1 MPAPTGSAPQLPAAG
16 ASPRQFGHHIL
27 ARVLLLVAVGMLG
40 PLTVLG
46 WAGWTSKEELERHEV
61 AELGAAAG
69 FTALRAQDKLA
80 AALDALETAAR
91 EAPQVTL
98 DAEQLEAHRHA
109 ALRDAF
115 TRHRTLFTEVARLDK
130 DGAVLAREPQGGRPL
145 DGAALIAEARRL
157 DRAVISDLLPEAGG
171 GRRAW
176 AMVPVHSWDGKLAG
190 LVVGAI
196 DPRAPHLAE
205 LFKGTP
211 PQPGGALDLV
221 DSSGAVVT
229 STDPA
234 RLFTRDHPRLIA
246 GLIQERRRSSETCAG
261 CHTRAVAGP
270 GRGLLA
276 IAPLSVVHWAVALRE
291 PEPEAFSFTAAL
303 SRNLLGLLVVLLAI
317 ALLFAWGAA
326 TSVTRP
332 LAALTSAAER
342 LTAGELGVPIPSL
355 DEDEVG
361 RLGLALERMRL
372 SLQQSLGRVERANA
386 ELEQRVAERTAAL
399 EQKSREQQADQERV
413 RLLLSKVISAQEDE
427 RRRVARELHDET
439 SSSLAAVVMRV
450 QAAVKEAPPGELRA
464 RLEETQALAVHTL
477 DEVHR
482 QIRGLRPSV
491 LDDLGLQSAI
501 RWCAETS
508 LEKRGIA
515 VRSEF
520 SGFTER
526 LSPAIETVV
535 FRVAQEAM
543 TNIARHAQAESV
555 LIQAAV
561 KGNQLSLEIEDDG
574 RGFLPE
580 RLAAP
585 GSEGRGWGLLGM
597 RERVE
602 MLGGTLQIDSSPG
615 QGTHLSLALPLS
627 Q

>member
-1 MPAPTGSAPQLPAAG
+1 MTAAG
-16 ASPRQFGHHIL
+16 ASTTARPFGHYIL

-40 PLTVLG
+40 PLAVLG
-46 WAGWTSKEELERHEV
+46 WAGWTSKQELERHEV
-61 AELGAAAG
+61 AERGAATA

-80 AALDALETAAR
+80 AGLDALEAAAR
-91 EAPQVTL
+91 EGPAAPL
-98 DAEQLEAHRHA
+98 EGEPLEAHRHA
-109 ALRDAF
+109 ALRAAF
-115 TRHRTLFTEVARLDK
+115 TRHRALFTEVVRLDAE
-130 DGAVLAREPQGGRPL
+130 GRVLVREPQ
-145 DGAALIAEARRL
+145 DGAALDGPGLVAEARRQGRPL
-157 DRAVISDLLPEAGG
+157 ITDLIGPPGSA
-171 GRRAW
+171 RRAW
-176 AMVPVHSWDGKLAG
+176 AMVPVYRWDGRLAG
-190 LVVGAI
+190 VVLGAI

-205 LFKGTP
+205 ILKGTQ

-221 DSSGAVVT
+221 DSTGALVT

-234 RLFTRDHPRLIA
+234 RLQAAQEHPRLIA
-246 GLIQERRRSSETCAG
+246 GLVQERRSLAATCGSCHPLGEAERSG
-261 CHTRAVAGP
+261 VLAVA
-270 GRGLLA
+270 
-276 IAPLSVVHWAVALRE
+276 PLGVARWAVALRE
-291 PEPEAFSFTAAL
+291 PSPEAFNFTSAL
-303 SRNLLGLLVVLLAI
+303 SRNLLGLLLAMLGV

-332 LAALTSAAER
+332 LAALTAAAER
-342 LTAGELGVPIPSL
+342 LTSGELGTPVPAL

-361 RLGLALERMRL
+361 RLGLALERMRV
-372 SLQQSLGRVERANA
+372 SLKQSLERVASANA
-386 ELEQRVAERTAAL
+386 QLEQRVAERTAAL
-399 EQKSREQQADQERV
+399 EQKGREQQKDQERV
-413 RLLLSKVISAQEDE
+413 RLLLGKVISAQEDE

-450 QAAVKEAPPGELRA
+450 QAAVKEAPPGALRA

-508 LEKRGIA
+508 LEQRGIA
-515 VRSEF
+515 VRAEF
-520 SGFTER
+520 SGLAGR
-526 LSPAIETVV
+526 LPAHLETVV

-543 TNIARHAQAESV
+543 TNIARHAHADSV

-561 KGNQLSLEIEDDG
+561 KDAELTLEIEDDG
-574 RGFLPE
+574 RGFVPGA
-580 RLAAP
+580 LAVP

-602 MLGGTLQIDSSPG
+602 MLGGTLRLDSAPG
-615 QGTHLSLALPLS
+615 QGTHLSLTLPLS
-627 Q
+627 QPQA